1 MENRWKRAML
11 VLLIGVTGF
20 GIAGCSG
27 RGADQVTLTTVPA
40 RSGQIAKAVAIS
52 GVLTPDQSV
61 SIFSKVSGQVQ
72 TVGVDVGDRVRSGQL
87 LAQIDTKEL
96 NAQLQQAQAAV
107 QAVRDQAG
115 QAEIGIANAKSN
127 LDMAQKSYDRTKML
141 FDSAA
146 ASQSQL
152 DDAQNKLDQA
162 TNAYANANKQ
172 YQTASGSGLAQAE
185 AAANLLQVEIGNGT
199 ITSPIDGVISSR
211 SIDPGGMASPSAP
224 LMTVED
230 TSALKLQGSV
240 FQDAVPL
247 LADGQQVPVSIDA
260 LPGQSFEGQVTQ
272 VGPAASATGQ
282 YFPVVIR
289 LQNAGRLLAGMTA
302 RATFNL
308 SAPAG
313 VIVPL
318 AAIQSEDGKDYV
330 YVIDGASAHRRQAAL
345 GLRGASDVQVVSGVL
360 VGERV
365 ATSNV
370 SMLRD
375 NMVVAETA
383 ASKI

>member
-1 MENRWKRAML
+1 MENRWKWVIL
-11 VLLIGVTGF
+11 TLLISLLGF

-27 RGADQVTLTTVPA
+27 RGAERVAVGAVPA
-40 RSGQIAKAVAIS
+40 RSGQIAKAVVIS
-52 GVLTPDQSV
+52 GVLTPNQSV
-61 SIFSKVSGQVQ
+61 SIFSKVSGQAQ
-72 TVGVDVGDRVRSGQL
+72 TVGAEVGDRVRAGQL
-87 LAQIDTKEL
+87 LVQIDTKEL

-127 LDMAQKSYDRTKML
+127 LDMGQKSYDRTKML
-141 FDSAA
+141 FDNGA

-162 TNAYANANKQ
+162 NNAYANANKQ

-185 AAANLLQVEIGNGT
+185 AAANLLQVEIGNGR
-199 ITSPIDGVISSR
+199 IASPIDGIISNR

-224 LMTVED
+224 LMTVDD

-247 LADGQQVPVSIDA
+247 LAIGQKVPVSVDA
-260 LPGQSFEGQVTQ
+260 LPGRSFEGQITQ
-272 VGPAASATGQ
+272 VGPVASATGQ
-282 YFPVVIR
+282 YFPVVIS
-289 LQNAGRLLAGMTA
+289 LQNPGILLAGMTA

-308 SAPAG
+308 AAPAG

-318 AAIQSEDGKDYV
+318 SAVQSEDGRDYV
-330 YVIDGASAHRRQAAL
+330 YVVDGGSAHRRQVAL
-345 GLRGASDVQVVSGVL
+345 GLRGASDVQVVSGVQ

-370 SMLRD
+370 SMLWD
-375 NMVVAETA
+375 SMAVTEAT